1 MKIHSHKFIVVFLL
15 IFILSFIMRFYN
27 AFNFQYFSG
36 DEEIFHA
43 ILRKIVAEGKPVLV
57 VPNAQIGGSI
67 GSFFHLLSS
76 PIFFTVQSN
85 PILVQLFGSALG
97 VITTALMYLVGKEV
111 AGRAMGLLASTLY
124 GGSFLV
130 SLFDRRWWPL
140 TPDPLLILIA
150 IFGLIKLS
158 RKKYKYA
165 ILVAVAASSA
175 WQADPT
181 NAVIL
186 LGILI
191 AFSLLRLP
199 LLKKEY
205 ILALIYI
212 FFSFIPFLVFE
223 IRHPGTIFRPFLI
236 HIVSKIGGGG
246 QDINFD
252 LINIGNIIENLSRSL
267 FLLPSKFIEEYFCY
281 CSAYPKPPLSPLPEM
296 LVIFFV
302 MFSIGWTIFS
312 KHDKEVR
319 NAMLIVLSFSL
330 SFLVGISSYNV
341 VLKFN
346 TYQHYFVTVFPSFLL
361 IVAFTLQSILKTR
374 FAMLSWVFLIVF
386 VVSNLN
392 TVFNSSL
399 RFPVWQ
405 KMEIVNKII
414 SDIGNSTFSVYG
426 YGEKYM
432 TDGGWTTFFIR
443 ENSHP
448 SRSYLNGGWDWIYRS
463 HGLYTTNPDQGD
475 GSKIIIF
482 HDVNEDPFKGSDF
495 RDKIETVQ
503 SIGNIKA
510 TVFDNEDLQKEFDI
524 KKL

>member
-1 MKIHSHKFIVVFLL
+1 
-15 IFILSFIMRFYN
+15 MRFYN

-43 ILRKIVAEGKPVLV
+43 ILRKIVVEGKPLLV

-76 PIFFTVQSN
+76 PIFFTVKSH
-85 PILVQLFGSALG
+85 PILVQLFGSFFG
-97 VITTALMYLVGKEV
+97 VITTALMYLVGSSV
-111 AGRAMGLLASTLY
+111 AGRVMGLLAATLY

-165 ILVAVAASSA
+165 ILVAVAASFA

-186 LGILI
+186 LGII
-191 AFSLLRLP
+191 FAFSFLRLP
-199 LLKKEY
+199 LIKKEY
-205 ILALIYI
+205 ILALIYL
-212 FFSFIPFLVFE
+212 FFSLIPFLIFE
-223 IRHPGTIFRPFLI
+223 IRHPGTIFRPFFI

-246 QDINFD
+246 QDINFN
-252 LINIGNIIENLSRSL
+252 LINIGNIIENLGRSL
-267 FLLPSKFIEEYFCY
+267 FLMPSKFIEEYFCY
-281 CSAYPKPPLSPLPEM
+281 CSSYPKLPFSPLPE
-296 LVIFFV
+296 LLTVFF
-302 MFSIGWTIFS
+302 IGFNILWIIFS
-312 KHDKEVR
+312 KHEEATK
-319 NAMLIVLSFSL
+319 NAMLIVLSFFL
-330 SFLVGISSYNV
+330 SFLLGISFYNV
-341 VLKFN
+341 VLKSN
-346 TYQHYFVTVFPSFLL
+346 TYQHYFVTVFPIFLL
-361 IVAFTLQSILKTR
+361 MSAFTLERILKTR
-374 FAMLSWVFLIVF
+374 FALLTWLFLIVF

-392 TVFNSSL
+392 TVFNSQIRYPL
-399 RFPVWQ
+399 WQ

-414 SDIGNSTFSVYG
+414 PEIRNSTFSVYG

-432 TDGGWTTFFIR
+432 TDGGWITFFTL
-443 ENSHP
+443 ENKHP

-482 HDVNEDPFKGSDF
+482 HDVNEDFGEVNFKN
-495 RDKIETVQ
+495 KIETVQ
-503 SIGNIKA
+503 YVGNIKA
-510 TVFDNEDLQKEFDI
+510 TIFDNSQKEFDI

>member
-1 MKIHSHKFIVVFLL
+1 
-15 IFILSFIMRFYN
+15 MRFYN
-27 AFNFQYFSG
+27 ALNFQYFSG

-43 ILRKIVAEGKPVLV
+43 ILRKIVVEGKPILV

-85 PILVQLFGSALG
+85 PILVQFFGSFFG
-97 VITTALMYLVGKEV
+97 VITTALMYLVGSSV
-111 AGRAMGLLASTLY
+111 AGRVMGLLASTLY

-191 AFSLLRLP
+191 AFSFLRLS
-199 LLKKEY
+199 LIKKEY
-205 ILALIYI
+205 ILGLTYV
-212 FFSFIPFLVFE
+212 FFSFIPFLIFE

-246 QDINFD
+246 QDINFN

-281 CSAYPKPPLSPLPEM
+281 CSTYPKPPFSPLPE
-296 LVIFFV
+296 LLTVFFIG
-302 MFSIGWTIFS
+302 FSILWIIFS
-312 KHDKEVR
+312 KEEKDIK
-319 NAMLIVLSFSL
+319 NAMLIVLSFFL
-330 SFLVGISSYNV
+330 SFLFGISFYNIL
-341 VLKFN
+341 LKSN
-346 TYQHYFVTVFPSFLL
+346 MYQHYFVTVFPSFLL
-361 IVAFTLQSILKTR
+361 IAAFTLQRILKTR
-374 FAMLSWVFLIVF
+374 FALLTWVFLSMF
-386 VVSNLN
+386 VVNNLN
-392 TVFNSSL
+392 TLFNSQMRYPL
-399 RFPVWQ
+399 WQ

-414 SDIGNSTFSVYG
+414 PEIRNSTFSVYG

-443 ENSHP
+443 EKSHP

-482 HDVNEDPFKGSDF
+482 HDVNEDFGEVNFKN
-495 RDKIETVQ
+495 KIETVQ
-503 SIGNIKA
+503 YIGNIKA
-510 TVFDNEDLQKEFDI
+510 IIFDNSQKEFDI